1 MACSPAYS
9 LASMTLLA
17 PGWMTRVLSYPH
29 FCVTVRFFQTLKAVF
44 SVDSGGES
52 RALRQHKPVW
62 TKLKEH
68 ISENPNVPEN
78 PACREECYNNIKL
91 WNILWQP
98 SFTAQEAKCCPY
110 AMDESTS
117 WKLSKSWQSHM
128 QTTQDTPALSLNLR
142 LSTKKKHVPTAIL
155 SLKPSHQISNATV
168 HKDAISYT
176 LTLHPT
182 CFTKRCSSAVS
193 AFFQHPAASVLHT
206 KEHHQENPSIAV
218 SLRILR

>member
-1 MACSPAYS
+1 MVEKVGLSDNTNQCEQNWRNTFQK
-9 LASMTLLA
+9 TLMCLKTQHA
-17 PGWMTRVLSYPH
+17 GRSVITISSYETY
-29 FCVTVRFFQTLKAVF
+29 FGNL
-44 SVDSGGES
+44 
-52 RALRQHKPVW
+52 
-62 TKLKEH
+62 
-68 ISENPNVPEN
+68 
-78 PACREECYNNIKL
+78 
-91 WNILWQP
+91 

-142 LSTKKKHVPTAIL
+142 LSTKKRHVPTAIL
-155 SLKPSHQISNATV
+155 SLKPSHQISNAKEV

-193 AFFQHPAASVLHT
+193 AFFQHPTASVLHT